1 MALINFLE
9 IYNADR
15 HLIINNKY
23 KNLRLLKVDKLPSPD
38 DISGYGSNWRYWIYK
53 IGFSMNYIPAVY
65 CTNPNYYV
73 TSEVSAGQMTI
84 QVHAPETVSM
94 TSQEVHDAV
103 TLYIFTEEAYT
114 DTKGAGLYIWDPET
128 KKLVFNSKTPYLRVV
143 GSYVKSEISTDQ
155 ASGLAAV
162 MPETSFPCS
171 KVAAIMFSMHEF
183 QKSSPQA
190 VVHSSLKLNWV
201 QSNRVKTAWLNDS
214 AIFNPGGDIHLPS
227 GVFRATCILFVNVT
241 GY

>member
-23 KNLRLLKVDKLPSPD
+23 KNLRLLRVDKLPAPSQ
-38 DISGYGSNWRYWIYK
+38 IAEGGSNWKWFEYEIA
-53 IGFSMNYIPAVY
+53 FNMQYIPAIY
-65 CTNPNYYV
+65 CSNPQYYV
-73 TSEVSAGQMTI
+73 TAEANGGKMTLR
-84 QVHAPETVSM
+84 VHAPVSVSM
-94 TSQEVHDAV
+94 IQTQVHESI
-103 TLYIFTEEAYT
+103 TLYIFTQESDPNT
-114 DTKGAGLYIWDPET
+114 LGAGLFIWDPDT

-143 GSYVKSEISTDQ
+143 GSHIKSEISTND
-155 ASGLAAV
+155 AAGLAAV
-162 MPETSFPCS
+162 MPETNFPCA

-183 QKSSPQA
+183 QKSTPQ
-190 VVHSSLKLNWV
+190 VVIHSSLKLNWLS
-201 QSNRVKTAWLNDS
+201 SNRIKAYWLADG
-214 AIFNPGGDIHLPS
+214 AIFNPGGDIHIPG

>member
-23 KNLRLLKVDKLPSPD
+23 KNLRLLKVDKLPSPKGV
-38 DISGYGSNWRYWIYK
+38 SGDGSNWRYWEYEIE
-53 IGFSMNYIPAVY
+53 FNMNYIPAIY
-65 CTNPNYYV
+65 CSNPQYYV
-73 TSEVSAGQMTI
+73 TAEANGGKMTLR
-84 QVHAPETVSM
+84 VHAPVSVSM
-94 TSQEVHDAV
+94 IQTQVHESI
-103 TLYIFTEEAYT
+103 TLYIFTQESDPNT
-114 DTKGAGLYIWDPET
+114 LGAGLFIWDPDT

-143 GSYVKSEISTDQ
+143 GSHIKSEISSNDS
-155 ASGLAAV
+155 AGLAAV
-162 MPETSFPCS
+162 MPETSFPCD

-183 QKSSPQA
+183 QRSTPQA

-201 QSNRVKTAWLNDS
+201 NSNRIKSQWLADS
-214 AIFNPGGDIHLPS
+214 AIVNPGGDINIPT
-227 GVFRATCILFVNVT
+227 GVLRATCILFVNVT

>member
-23 KNLRLLKVDKLPSPD
+23 KNLRLLKVDKLPAPSQ
-38 DISGYGSNWRYWIYK
+38 IAEGGSNWKWFEYEIA
-53 IGFSMNYIPAVY
+53 FNMQYIPAIY
-65 CTNPNYYV
+65 CSNPQYYV
-73 TSEVSAGQMTI
+73 TAEANGGKMTLR
-84 QVHAPETVSM
+84 VHAPVSVSM
-94 TSQEVHDAV
+94 IQTQVHESI
-103 TLYIFTEEAYT
+103 TLYIFTQESDPNT
-114 DTKGAGLYIWDPET
+114 LGAGLFIWDPDT

-143 GSYVKSEISTDQ
+143 GSHIKSEISSNDS
-155 ASGLAAV
+155 AGLAAV
-162 MPETSFPCS
+162 MPETNFPCA

-183 QKSSPQA
+183 QKSTPQ
-190 VVHSSLKLNWV
+190 VVIHSSLKLNWL
-201 QSNRVKTAWLNDS
+201 SPNRIKAYWLADG
-214 AIFNPGGDIHLPS
+214 AIFNPGGDIHIPG